1 MKKKFKLNK
10 MQKFSIE
17 LTVRDY
23 ELDVQ
28 GIVNNSVY
36 QNYLEH
42 ARHEFLH
49 HHGIDFVEFSQ
60 NNIMLMVK
68 TIEMNFKSSL
78 VSRDKFKIEVY
89 AEKEGNLKVVFHQNI
104 IRLSDN
110 KAILSAK
117 VTGVAIKNGRPV
129 APDTI
134 PQIER
139 FMVQEVKN

>member
-1 MKKKFKLNK
+1 ME
-10 MQKFSIE
+10 KFSIE
-17 LTVRDY
+17 LSVRDY

-49 HHGIDFVEFSQ
+49 FHGIDFVDFAQ
-60 NNIMLMVK
+60 NNILLVVK
-68 TIEMNFKSSL
+68 SIEMNFKNSL
-78 VSRDKFKIEVY
+78 VSRDKFKIEVS
-89 AEKEGNLKVVFHQNI
+89 AIKEGNLKVVFNQDI
-104 IRLSDN
+104 IRLEDN
-110 KAILSAK
+110 KPILSAK

-134 PQIER
+134 PQIE
-139 FMVQEVKN
+139 NLIAN

>member
-1 MKKKFKLNK
+1 ME
-10 MQKFSIE
+10 KFSIE
-17 LTVRDY
+17 LSVRDY

-49 HHGIDFVEFSQ
+49 HHGIDFVDFAQ
-60 NNIMLMVK
+60 NNIMLVVK
-68 TIEMNFKSSL
+68 SIEMNFKNSL
-78 VSRDKFKIEVY
+78 VSRDQFKIEIS
-89 AEKEGNLKVVFHQNI
+89 AEKEGNLKVVFHQDI

-134 PQIER
+134 PQIEG
-139 FMVQEVKN
+139 FLS